1 MEKFYNLR
9 IGSVSLLFS
18 IIIENGM
25 LQVTCNRIKKLSEYD
40 QEIPQSHTAD
50 QPWHH
55 EEEPQII

>member
-1 MEKFYNLR
+1 MEEFYNLR

-25 LQVTCNRIKKLSEYD
+25 LQVTCNRIKKLSAYD

-50 QPWHH
+50 QPRHH